1 VQMFRILLL
10 CGLSSGLTSG
20 VGLGQSNTV
29 GSATVHGRVVDRS
42 GVPVAG
48 ARVVVVAGAT
58 QAATDTDGHGEFSV
72 AAPVGAGDLVVRAS
86 GSGEADGAAM
96 AAEPRHVARGAL
108 GTELVVVLAPTAIA
122 EQVTVTATRSGVEVG
137 DSGRTMAALTAA
149 QLQQYPALTLDER
162 LQQEAGFQLFR
173 RSAGWIQNPTSQG
186 ISLRG
191 LGSTAAS
198 RTLVMAENAPLNDGF
213 GGWIHWNELPP
224 ETIEAVTIASGGGSD
239 LYGSSAL
246 GGVIDVVPGRPV
258 APLAALSVSEAGEDT
273 TSASGRGDLV
283 QKRGQGQWGELAAAQ
298 IFRTDGY
305 ILTAPAV
312 RGAVDIPAN
321 VHFENGRVEID
332 RDLRMGAEQSRAF
345 LVGNVLN
352 EARGNGTPEQTNGTR
367 LWRYLAGDDW
377 NAGER
382 LSGRVRLFGSDEAFR
397 QTFSSQNAARTV
409 DTLTRVVKDETQDL
423 GASGDVSYHR
433 AHMALIAGADARDI
447 RATDAE
453 TPIVSNQPSGL
464 EDTTARQRF
473 VGGFGEALGEWH
485 GWSGAGSV
493 RVDGAENLAAS
504 TLNVMSAG
512 AASRTPV
519 GNRSEAIASPRLGL
533 ARRLGSQVTLHAT
546 AYRAFRTPTINELY
560 RTGQVGQQTTLANAS
575 LVSERATGA
584 EAGVNWT
591 PRAGVLRLDGT
602 YFWTEINRPVSAVTI
617 ATTATTVTELR
628 ENLGQIQS
636 QGLEVQGHLGEGHAI
651 SLDFGY
657 QYAHAVVTAF
667 SAQSA
672 LVGTWIPEVPREMAT
687 AQLRAQSRRLGL
699 LTLAAR
705 ASGRA
710 YDGSANTYE
719 LHSFFVLDAY
729 GERSFAPKW
738 VAFVSVQNLFN
749 RQIDVARTPL
759 LTLGTPFLAQGG
771 VRFRWGGTAQ

>member
-1 VQMFRILLL
+1 MSSFLLL
-10 CGLSSGLTSG
+10 CGLSPGLISG
-20 VGLGQSNTV
+20 VGLCQGDM
-29 GSATVHGRVVDRS
+29 AVHGRVVDRS
-42 GVPVAG
+42 GAPVAG
-48 ARVVVVAGAT
+48 ARVVVVAGAA
-58 QAATDTDGHGEFSV
+58 QVVASTDGHGEFSV
-72 AAPVGAGDLVVRAS
+72 AAPAGVGDVLVRAS
-86 GSGEADGAAM
+86 GTGEAGGEAM
-96 AAEPRHVARGAL
+96 AAEPMHVERGAL
-108 GTELVVVLAPTAIA
+108 GNELVVVLAPTAIA

-213 GGWIHWNELPP
+213 GGWIHWDELPP
-224 ETIEAVTIASGGGSD
+224 EATEAVTIASGGGSD

-246 GGVIDVVPGRPV
+246 GGVIDVIPGRPV

-273 TSASGRGDLV
+273 TSASGRGDL
-283 QKRGQGQWGELAAAQ
+283 RQGRWGELAAGQ

-312 RGAVDIPAN
+312 RGPVDIPAN

-332 RDLRMGAEQSRAF
+332 RDMDQRGGRAF

-377 NAGER
+377 SSGER
-382 LSGRVRLFGSDEAFR
+382 LSGRVRLFGSDEAFG

-453 TPIVSNQPSGL
+453 TPIVANRPSGL
-464 EDTTARQRF
+464 TDTTARQRF

-485 GWSGAGSV
+485 GWSGAASV

-504 TLNVMSAG
+504 TLDVTSAG
-512 AASRTPV
+512 AASRKPV
-519 GNRSEAIASPRLGL
+519 ADRSEAIASPRLGL

-560 RTGQVGQQTTLANAS
+560 RTGEVGQQTTLANAS

-602 YFWTEINRPVSAVTI
+602 YFWTEINRPVSAVII
-617 ATTATTVTELR
+617 ATTATSVTERR

-636 QGLEVQGHLGEGHAI
+636 QGFELQGHLGEGHAI
-651 SLDFGY
+651 SMDFGY

-667 SAQSA
+667 SAQPA

-710 YDGSANTYE
+710 YDGSANTFE

-759 LTLGTPFLAQGG
+759 LTLGTPLLAQGG
-771 VRFRWGGTAQ
+771 VRFRWGGAAQ

>member
-1 VQMFRILLL
+1 
-10 CGLSSGLTSG
+10 
-20 VGLGQSNTV
+20 
-29 GSATVHGRVVDRS
+29 
-42 GVPVAG
+42 
-48 ARVVVVAGAT
+48 
-58 QAATDTDGHGEFSV
+58 
-72 AAPVGAGDLVVRAS
+72 
-86 GSGEADGAAM
+86 
-96 AAEPRHVARGAL
+96 
-108 GTELVVVLAPTAIA
+108 
-122 EQVTVTATRSGVEVG
+122 VG

-283 QKRGQGQWGELAAAQ
+283 QKRGQGQWGELAAGQ

-305 ILTAPAV
+305 ILTAPAE
-312 RGAVDIPAN
+312 RGPVDIPAN

-332 RDLRMGAEQSRAF
+332 RDFQMGAEQNRAF

-433 AHMALIAGADARDI
+433 AHMALIAGADTRDI

-453 TPIVSNQPSGL
+453 TPIVANQPSGL
-464 EDTTARQRF
+464 VDTTARQRF
-473 VGGFGEALGEWH
+473 FGGFGEALGEWH

-504 TLNVMSAG
+504 TLNVTSAG
-512 AASRTPV
+512 SASRTPV
-519 GNRSEAIASPRLGL
+519 ANRSEAIASPRLGL

-560 RTGQVGQQTTLANAS
+560 RTGQVGQQTTLANSS

-602 YFWTEINRPVSAVTI
+602 YFWTEINRPVSAVII
-617 ATTATTVTELR
+617 AT
-628 ENLGQIQS
+628 
-636 QGLEVQGHLGEGHAI
+636 I
-651 SLDFGY
+651 SMDFGY

-667 SAQSA
+667 SAQPS

-705 ASGRA
+705 ESGRA

>member
-1 VQMFRILLL
+1 
-10 CGLSSGLTSG
+10 
-20 VGLGQSNTV
+20 
-29 GSATVHGRVVDRS
+29 
-42 GVPVAG
+42 VAG
-48 ARVVVVAGAT
+48 ARVVVTAGAA
-58 QAATDTDGHGEFSV
+58 QVVASTDGHGEFSV
-72 AAPVGAGDLVVRAS
+72 AAPGGVGDLVVRAS
-86 GSGEADGAAM
+86 GADEAGGEAM
-96 AAEPRHVARGAL
+96 AAAPMHVGRSAL
-108 GTELVVVLAPTAIA
+108 GTELVVVLAPTAVA

-137 DSGRTMAALTAA
+137 DSGRTMAALTAT

-283 QKRGQGQWGELAAAQ
+283 QKRGQGRWGELAAAQ

-305 ILTAPAV
+305 ILTAPAL
-312 RGAVDIPAN
+312 RGPVDIPAN

-332 RDLRMGAEQSRAF
+332 RDTDARGGRAF

-377 NAGER
+377 NQGER

-397 QTFSSQNAARTV
+397 QTFSSVNAARTV
-409 DTLTRVVKDETQDL
+409 DTLTRVVRDETQDL

-433 AHMALIAGADARDI
+433 AHVALIAGADARDI

-453 TPIVSNQPSGL
+453 TPIVSKQPSGL
-464 EDTTARQRF
+464 VDTTARQRF
-473 VGGFGEALGEWH
+473 VGGFVEALGEWH
-485 GWSGAGSV
+485 GWSGAGSM
-493 RVDGAENLAAS
+493 RVDSAENLSAS
-504 TLNVMSAG
+504 TLNVTSAG

-519 GNRSEAIASPRLGL
+519 ADRSEVIASPRLGV

-602 YFWTEINRPVSAVTI
+602 YFWTEINRPVSAVII
-617 ATTATTVTELR
+617 ASTATTVTELR

-636 QGLEVQGHLGEGHAI
+636 QGLELQGHLGEGHAV

-667 SAQSA
+667 SAQPS

-687 AQLRAQSRRLGL
+687 AQLRAQNRRLGL

-705 ASGRA
+705 ESGRA

-738 VAFVSVQNLFN
+738 VAFVSVQNLFH

>member
-1 VQMFRILLL
+1 V
-10 CGLSSGLTSG
+10 
-20 VGLGQSNTV
+20 
-29 GSATVHGRVVDRS
+29 
-42 GVPVAG
+42 
-48 ARVVVVAGAT
+48 
-58 QAATDTDGHGEFSV
+58 
-72 AAPVGAGDLVVRAS
+72 VVRAS
-86 GSGEADGAAM
+86 GAGEAVGATMM
-96 AAEPRHVARGAL
+96 ADPVHVTRAAF

-122 EQVTVTATRSGVEVG
+122 EQVTVTATRSGVEIG
-137 DSGRTMAALTAA
+137 DTGRTMAALTAA
-149 QLQQYPALTLDER
+149 QLEQYPALTLDER
-162 LQQEAGFQLFR
+162 LQQKAGFQLFR

-213 GGWIHWNELPP
+213 GGWIHWDELPP
-224 ETIEAVTIASGGGSD
+224 EATEAVTIASGGGSD

-246 GGVIDVVPGRPV
+246 GGVIDVIPGRPV
-258 APLAALSVSEAGEDT
+258 APLAALSVSEAGENT
-273 TSASGRGDLV
+273 TSVSGRGDLV
-283 QKRGQGQWGELAAAQ
+283 QRRGQGQWGELAAAQ

-305 ILTAPAV
+305 ILTAPAE
-312 RGAVDIPAN
+312 RGPVDIPAN

-332 RDLRMGAEQSRAF
+332 RDFGMVTGAKQSQAF

-377 NAGER
+377 TSGER

-433 AHMALIAGADARDI
+433 THMALIAGADTRDI

-453 TPIVSNQPSGL
+453 TPIVANQPSGL
-464 EDTTARQRF
+464 VDTTARQRF
-473 VGGFGEALGEWH
+473 FGGFGEALGEWH
-485 GWSGAGSV
+485 GWSGAASL
-493 RVDGAENLAAS
+493 RLDEAENLSSS
-504 TLNVMSAG
+504 TLNVSSAG
-512 AASRTPV
+512 AASRTPYP
-519 GNRSEAIASPRLGL
+519 NRSETIASPRLGL
-533 ARRLGSQVTLHAT
+533 ARRLGSQVVLSAS
-546 AYRAFRTPTINELY
+546 AYRAFRTPTMNELY
-560 RTGQVGQQTTLANAS
+560 RTGQVGEETTLANSA
-575 LVSERATGA
+575 LVSERATGT

-591 PRAGVLRLDGT
+591 PRAGLLRLDGT
-602 YFWTEINRPVSAVTI
+602 YFWTEINRPVSAVII
-617 ATTATTVTELR
+617 ATTATTITEMR

-636 QGLEVQGHLGEGHAI
+636 QGLELQGHLGEGHAI

-667 SAQSA
+667 SAEPS

-687 AQLRAQSRRLGL
+687 AQLRAQNRRLGL

-719 LHSFFVLDAY
+719 LHSFFVLDVY

-738 VAFVSVQNLFN
+738 TAFVSVQNLFN
-749 RQIDVARTPL
+749 RQIDVAETPL